1 MFMPVGY
8 GYVVLFMVV
17 GAFMVL
23 GAFIGNW
30 LLAPSKPTQRKSST
44 YECGIIPTGE
54 GWIQYNVRY
63 YLFALIFLIFD
74 VETVFLI
81 PWAVVFRRAE
91 DLGISPVVAFVEM
104 GIFIF
109 ILLVGL
115 AYAWRKGVLRWV

>member
-1 MFMPVGY
+1 MPVGY

>member
-1 MFMPVGY
+1 MPTGY
-8 GYVVLFMVV
+8 GYVVLFMAT
-17 GAFMVL
+17 GIFMVL

-44 YECGIIPTGE
+44 YECGIIPTGDS
-54 GWIQYNVRY
+54 WIQYNVRY

-74 VETVFLI
+74 VETVFIIL
-81 PWAVVFRRAE
+81 WAVVFR
-91 DLGISPVVAFVEM
+91 DLGLFAFVEM
-104 GIFIF
+104 FIFIF

>member
-1 MFMPVGY
+1 MPVGY
-8 GYVVLFMVV
+8 GYVILFMVV

-74 VETVFLI
+74 VETVLLI
-81 PWAVVFRRAE
+81 PCAVVFRE
-91 DLGISPVVAFVEM
+91 LGFVAFVEM

-109 ILLVGL
+109 ILLIGL